1 MSLLNFIQPIH
12 STRPTNSSTHIPYRL
27 TPCAKTLGALLF
39 ILSSTATWASVDNAK
54 KESDRGSWEQEQEWK
69 RDLAKFAQLP
79 EIVELA
85 QQQQQLPGIVKLM
98 QQLELAQLL
107 ELAQRLPPEIV
118 EFAQLPEMVEL
129 AHMKLTRAQEQA
141 QLKFVLAQKEKNQT
155 GEEEAQAMAQ
165 ELTLLQVELEQTPAL
180 APMVILELSKQ
191 EEQGEAQEMVK
202 LAEKR
207 AQAAQTKKPTPSKAT
222 ASKTP
227 PKATATKPKAAP
239 KPVPA
244 IKDNPQIGSY
254 IANQINAQKIFI
266 TDDLQHRQRE
276 THYIDPITGEKKS
289 THMWLN
295 TSSAKNR
302 FNSGDKQLHTKSSR
316 YAIQLGGPISKWS
329 RGGNDQ
335 GLLGITA
342 GFGRATSDSH
352 AIESNRYA
360 RGTVEGYNLGLY
372 HLWYANND
380 TQLGLYI
387 DLLAQYSFFKNQVRT
402 QGVGAFTNYKSY
414 LFTTALET
422 GYKVQ
427 LFEKEQA
434 RLFVQPNAKVSWQR
448 ASGLQHHK
456 ATDAQ
461 VTIEES
467 NFVATKLGIRTALE
481 FDVDTL
487 SAKALQ
493 VSPSFEANWMHDNG
507 NKGAWLSHTYVAPQG
522 NRNIAELKLGIEGK
536 INSNLQLWT
545 HVGQQFGHDKYSE
558 TRATIGGNYHF

>member
-12 STRPTNSSTHIPYRL
+12 STRPTNTSTHIPYRL

-39 ILSSTATWASVDNAK
+39 ILSSTAAWASVDVEK
-54 KESDRGSWEQEQEWK
+54 KEGDRRAQAREMVQHLEYLKKDRDNHQSLHPDQRQKGKTEFLEGQIQQQYEQLQRMYPKEYDQWEKQQEQEFFRSLGEVAEK
-69 RDLAKFAQLP
+69 
-79 EIVELA
+79 
-85 QQQQQLPGIVKLM
+85 
-98 QQLELAQLL
+98 
-107 ELAQRLPPEIV
+107 
-118 EFAQLPEMVEL
+118 
-129 AHMKLTRAQEQA
+129 QA
-141 QLKFVLAQKEKNQT
+141 QTEKPN
-155 GEEEAQAMAQ
+155 
-165 ELTLLQVELEQTPAL
+165 
-180 APMVILELSKQ
+180 
-191 EEQGEAQEMVK
+191 
-202 LAEKR
+202 
-207 AQAAQTKKPTPSKAT
+207 PSKAT
-222 ASKTP
+222 VSAK
-227 PKATATKPKAAP
+227 PKQLKAAATKSKAAPIPAP

-254 IANQINAQKIFI
+254 IANQINAQKMFI

-295 TSSAKNR
+295 TYNAKNR
-302 FNSGDKQLHTKSSR
+302 YNSGDKQLHTKSSR

-329 RGGNDQ
+329 SGGNDQ

-372 HLWYANND
+372 HLWHANND

-387 DLLAQYSFFKNQVRT
+387 DLLAQYSFFKNQART
-402 QGVGAFTNYKSY
+402 QGLGAFTNYKSY

-422 GYKVQ
+422 GYKAQ
-427 LFEKEQA
+427 LFEKKQA

-448 ASGLQHHK
+448 ASGLQHYK

-467 NFVATKLGIRTALE
+467 DSVATKLGIRTALE

-522 NRNIAELKLGIEGK
+522 NHSIAELKLGIEGK

-558 TRATIGGNYHF
+558 TQLTIGGNYHF

>member
-1 MSLLNFIQPIH
+1 MSLLNLIQPIH
-12 STRPTNSSTHIPYRL
+12 STRPTNSPTHIPFRL
-27 TPCAKTLGALLF
+27 TPFAKTLGALLF
-39 ILSSTATWASVDNAK
+39 ILSSTTAWASVDSAGNKLTQAEK
-54 KESDRGSWEQEQEWK
+54 MAQRTQALELR
-69 RDLAKFAQLP
+69 LAKLKLTTPTHTMLARVQELTQL
-79 EIVELA
+79 ELVMAHKEQSQARVEWAKALE
-85 QQQQQLPGIVKLM
+85 
-98 QQLELAQLL
+98 QQLEDAKAQLL
-107 ELAQRLPPEIV
+107 QDPKLAPT
-118 EFAQLPEMVEL
+118 L
-129 AHMKLTRAQEQA
+129 AL
-141 QLKFVLAQKEKNQT
+141 VLA
-155 GEEEAQAMAQ
+155 
-165 ELTLLQVELEQTPAL
+165 ELEQTPAL
-180 APMVILELSKQ
+180 AQAQKMAPYQSPKLTRMLVEL
-191 EEQGEAQEMVK
+191 AQAREK
-202 LAEKR
+202 LAQANTEDVR
-207 AQAAQTKKPTPSKAT
+207 AKAQRHVEQVLNKIEAELAKERQKQN
-222 ASKTP
+222 P
-227 PKATATKPKAAP
+227 PKAAPIPTP

-254 IANQINAQKIFI
+254 IANQISAQKMFI

-295 TSSAKNR
+295 TYSAKNR
-302 FNSGDKQLHTKSSR
+302 YNSGDKQLHTKSSR
-316 YAIQLGGPISKWS
+316 YAIQLGRPISKWS

-352 AIESNRYA
+352 AIESNRFS

-387 DLLAQYSFFKNQVRT
+387 DLLAQYSFFKNQART
-402 QGVGAFTNYKSY
+402 QGLGAFTNYKSY

-427 LFEKEQA
+427 LIEKEQA

-467 NFVATKLGIRTALE
+467 NSVATKLGIRTALE

-522 NRNIAELKLGIEGK
+522 NRSIAELKLGIEGK
-536 INSNLQLWT
+536 INSKLQLWT
-545 HVGQQFGHDKYSE
+545 HVGQEFGHDKYSE

>member
-1 MSLLNFIQPIH
+1 MSLLNLIQPIH
-12 STRPTNSSTHIPYRL
+12 STRPTNSPTHIPFRL
-27 TPCAKTLGALLF
+27 TPFAKTLGALLF
-39 ILSSTATWASVDNAK
+39 ILSSTTAWASVDSAGNKLTQAEK
-54 KESDRGSWEQEQEWK
+54 MAQRTQALELR
-69 RDLAKFAQLP
+69 LAKLKLTTPTHTMLARVQELTQL
-79 EIVELA
+79 ELVMAHKEQSQARVEWAKALE
-85 QQQQQLPGIVKLM
+85 
-98 QQLELAQLL
+98 QQLEDAKAQLL
-107 ELAQRLPPEIV
+107 QDPKLAPT
-118 EFAQLPEMVEL
+118 L
-129 AHMKLTRAQEQA
+129 AL
-141 QLKFVLAQKEKNQT
+141 VLA
-155 GEEEAQAMAQ
+155 
-165 ELTLLQVELEQTPAL
+165 ELEQTPAL
-180 APMVILELSKQ
+180 AQAQKMAPYQSPKLTRMLVEL
-191 EEQGEAQEMVK
+191 AQAREK
-202 LAEKR
+202 LAQANTEDVR
-207 AQAAQTKKPTPSKAT
+207 AKAQRHVEQVLNKIEAELAKERQKQN
-222 ASKTP
+222 P
-227 PKATATKPKAAP
+227 PKAAPIPTP

-254 IANQINAQKIFI
+254 IANQISAQKMFI

-295 TSSAKNR
+295 TYSAKNR
-302 FNSGDKQLHTKSSR
+302 YNSGDKQLHTKSSR

-352 AIESNRYA
+352 AIESNRFS

-387 DLLAQYSFFKNQVRT
+387 DLLAQYSFFKNQART
-402 QGVGAFTNYKSY
+402 QGLGAFTNYKSY

-427 LFEKEQA
+427 LIEKEQA

-467 NFVATKLGIRTALE
+467 NSVATKLGIRTALE

-522 NRNIAELKLGIEGK
+522 NRSIAELKLGIEGK
-536 INSNLQLWT
+536 INSKLQLWT
-545 HVGQQFGHDKYSE
+545 HVGQEFGHDKYSE

>member
-1 MSLLNFIQPIH
+1 MSLLNFIQPI
-12 STRPTNSSTHIPYRL
+12 SATRPTNLSTHIPYRL

-39 ILSSTATWASVDNAK
+39 ILSSTATWASVDATGNQLTQAEK
-54 KESDRGSWEQEQEWK
+54 MAQRTQALELRLTNLTLVEPVQTELSRIRALIQLE
-69 RDLAKFAQLP
+69 LTMAQLEKSQIREDWAQKLEAQLVQA
-79 EIVELA
+79 EIRLAEDPRLAPILALVLTELA
-85 QQQQQLPGIVKLM
+85 QTP
-98 QQLELAQLL
+98 ELAQAQKQKVVDKPSKLARMFA
-107 ELAQRLPPEIV
+107 ELAKAREK
-118 EFAQLPEMVEL
+118 L
-129 AHMKLTRAQEQA
+129 AEADTETKRANAQEQVE
-141 QLKFVLAQKEKNQT
+141 QVLNKIE
-155 GEEEAQAMAQ
+155 GELTQ
-165 ELTLLQVELEQTPAL
+165 ELKKKENALQP
-180 APMVILELSKQ
+180 
-191 EEQGEAQEMVK
+191 
-202 LAEKR
+202 
-207 AQAAQTKKPTPSKAT
+207 T
-222 ASKTP
+222 ASTTP
-227 PKATATKPKAAP
+227 PKAAPIPAP

-254 IANQINAQKIFI
+254 IANQINAQKMFI

-316 YAIQLGGPISKWS
+316 YAIQFGGPISKWS
-329 RGGNDQ
+329 RGGIDQ
-335 GLLGITA
+335 GLLGITV

-352 AIESNRYA
+352 AIESNRYS

-372 HLWYANND
+372 QLWYANND

-387 DLLAQYSFFKNQVRT
+387 DLLAQYSFFKNQART

-414 LFTTALET
+414 LFSTALET

-427 LFEKEQA
+427 LLEKEQA

-522 NRNIAELKLGIEGK
+522 NRSIAELKLGIEGK

>member
-54 KESDRGSWEQEQEWK
+54 KGDDGVTQAREMMQHLMYLEKDLTNLQSPHSSELPRRMERVKYINRQIRQQSEQLHK
-69 RDLAKFAQLP
+69 QLQKMPP
-79 EIVELA
+79 EERLELNSY
-85 QQQQQLPGIVKLM
+85 QQQLIKE
-98 QQLELAQLL
+98 QQDLAQT
-107 ELAQRLPPEIV
+107 EQNK
-118 EFAQLPEMVEL
+118 
-129 AHMKLTRAQEQA
+129 AHE
-141 QLKFVLAQKEKNQT
+141 E
-155 GEEEAQAMAQ
+155 GEP
-165 ELTLLQVELEQTPAL
+165 TPA
-180 APMVILELSKQ
+180 P
-191 EEQGEAQEMVK
+191 
-202 LAEKR
+202 EK
-207 AQAAQTKKPTPSKAT
+207 KSNPPKAT

-254 IANQINAQKIFI
+254 IANQINAQKMFI

-316 YAIQLGGPISKWS
+316 YAIYQQGPISKWS

>member
-1 MSLLNFIQPIH
+1 MPPEERLELN
-12 STRPTNSSTHIPYRL
+12 SY
-27 TPCAKTLGALLF
+27 
-39 ILSSTATWASVDNAK
+39 
-54 KESDRGSWEQEQEWK
+54 
-69 RDLAKFAQLP
+69 
-79 EIVELA
+79 
-85 QQQQQLPGIVKLM
+85 QQQLIKE
-98 QQLELAQLL
+98 QQDLAQT
-107 ELAQRLPPEIV
+107 EQNK
-118 EFAQLPEMVEL
+118 
-129 AHMKLTRAQEQA
+129 AHE
-141 QLKFVLAQKEKNQT
+141 E
-155 GEEEAQAMAQ
+155 GEP
-165 ELTLLQVELEQTPAL
+165 TPA
-180 APMVILELSKQ
+180 P
-191 EEQGEAQEMVK
+191 
-202 LAEKR
+202 EK
-207 AQAAQTKKPTPSKAT
+207 KSNPPKAT

-227 PKATATKPKAAP
+227 PKATTTKPKAAPKPAP

-254 IANQINAQKIFI
+254 IANQINAQKMFI

-302 FNSGDKQLHTKSSR
+302 FNSGEKQLHTKSSR

-414 LFTTALET
+414 LFSTALET

-427 LFEKEQA
+427 LLEKEQT
-434 RLFVQPNAKVSWQR
+434 RLFVQPNAKVSWHR

>member
-1 MSLLNFIQPIH
+1 M
-12 STRPTNSSTHIPYRL
+12 
-27 TPCAKTLGALLF
+27 F
-39 ILSSTATWASVDNAK
+39 ILSSTATWASVDTAK
-54 KESDRGSWEQEQEWK
+54 KESDRGSWEQEWK

-85 QQQQQLPGIVKLM
+85 QQQQQQLPGIVKLM

-129 AHMKLTRAQEQA
+129 AHMKLTRAQEQV

-254 IANQINAQKIFI
+254 IANQINAQKMFI

-342 GFGRATSDSH
+342 GFGRATKDSH

-427 LFEKEQA
+427 LFEKEQT

>member
-12 STRPTNSSTHIPYRL
+12 STRPTNTSTHIPYRL

-39 ILSSTATWASVDNAK
+39 ILSSTAAWASVDVAGNQLTQAEK
-54 KESDRGSWEQEQEWK
+54 MAQRTQALELK
-69 RDLAKFAQLP
+69 LA
-79 EIVELA
+79 EL
-85 QQQQQLPGIVKLM
+85 KLADPIHTM
-98 QQLELAQLL
+98 LARVRELTQLELVMAHKEQSQARVESAEALEQQLAEAETQLL
-107 ELAQRLPPEIV
+107 QDPKLAPT
-118 EFAQLPEMVEL
+118 L
-129 AHMKLTRAQEQA
+129 AL
-141 QLKFVLAQKEKNQT
+141 VLA
-155 GEEEAQAMAQ
+155 
-165 ELTLLQVELEQTPAL
+165 ELEQTPAL
-180 APMVILELSKQ
+180 AQAQKMTPYQSPRLTRMLVELAKAR
-191 EEQGEAQEMVK
+191 EK
-202 LAEKR
+202 LAQANTEVLR
-207 AQAAQTKKPTPSKAT
+207 AKAQGHVEQVLNKIEAELAKEQQKQN
-222 ASKTP
+222 P
-227 PKATATKPKAAP
+227 PKAAPIPAP

-254 IANQINAQKIFI
+254 IANQINAQKMFI

-295 TSSAKNR
+295 TYNAKNR
-302 FNSGDKQLHTKSSR
+302 YNSGDKQLHTKSSR

-329 RGGNDQ
+329 SGGNDQ

-372 HLWYANND
+372 HLWHANND

-387 DLLAQYSFFKNQVRT
+387 DLLAQYSFFKNQART
-402 QGVGAFTNYKSY
+402 QGLGAFTNYKSY

-422 GYKVQ
+422 GYKAQ
-427 LFEKEQA
+427 LFEKKQA

-448 ASGLQHHK
+448 ASGLQHYK

-467 NFVATKLGIRTALE
+467 DSVATKLGIRTALE

-522 NRNIAELKLGIEGK
+522 NRSIAELKLGIEGK

-545 HVGQQFGHDKYSE
+545 HVGQQFGHEKYSE
-558 TRATIGGNYHF
+558 TQITLGGNYHF

>member
-1 MSLLNFIQPIH
+1 MSLLNLIQPIH
-12 STRPTNSSTHIPYRL
+12 STRPTNSPTHIPFRL

-39 ILSSTATWASVDNAK
+39 ILSSTTAWASVDTAGNKLTQAEK
-54 KESDRGSWEQEQEWK
+54 MAQRTQALELR
-69 RDLAKFAQLP
+69 LAKLKLTTPTHTMLARVQ
-79 EIVELA
+79 ELT
-85 QQQQQLPGIVKLM
+85 
-98 QQLELAQLL
+98 QLELVMAHKEQSQARVEWAKALEQQLADAKAQLL
-107 ELAQRLPPEIV
+107 QDPKLAPT
-118 EFAQLPEMVEL
+118 L
-129 AHMKLTRAQEQA
+129 AL
-141 QLKFVLAQKEKNQT
+141 VLA
-155 GEEEAQAMAQ
+155 
-165 ELTLLQVELEQTPAL
+165 ELEQTPAL
-180 APMVILELSKQ
+180 AQAQKMAPYQSPKLTRMLVEL
-191 EEQGEAQEMVK
+191 AQAREK
-202 LAEKR
+202 LAQANTEDVR
-207 AQAAQTKKPTPSKAT
+207 AKAQRHVEQVLNKIEAELAKERQKQNP
-222 ASKTP
+222 
-227 PKATATKPKAAP
+227 PKAAP
-239 KPVPA
+239 IPA

-254 IANQINAQKIFI
+254 IANQINAQKMFI

-295 TSSAKNR
+295 TYSAKNR
-302 FNSGDKQLHTKSSR
+302 YNSSDKQLHTKSSR

-352 AIESNRYA
+352 AIESNRFS

-387 DLLAQYSFFKNQVRT
+387 DLLAQYSFFKNQART
-402 QGVGAFTNYKSY
+402 QGLGAFTNYKSY

-427 LFEKEQA
+427 LIEKEQA

-467 NFVATKLGIRTALE
+467 DSVATKLGIRTALE

-522 NRNIAELKLGIEGK
+522 NRSIAELKLGIEGK
-536 INSNLQLWT
+536 INSKLQLWT

-558 TRATIGGNYHF
+558 TRATIGGSYHF

>member
-85 QQQQQLPGIVKLM
+85 QQQQQQLPGIVKLM

-107 ELAQRLPPEIV
+107 ELAQRL
-118 EFAQLPEMVEL
+118 LPEMVEL

-239 KPVPA
+239 KLVPKPVPA

-254 IANQINAQKIFI
+254 IANQINAQKMFI
-266 TDDLQHRQRE
+266 TDDLQHHQRE